1 MKPVRAVALA
11 LTCLALG
18 AALGRWAVRS
28 EATPSDPART
38 DANREAARTDAAQS
52 DAVLNEAA
60 RRGAMLNDTAPSN
73 AEARSAVALP
83 SDGAASPSPWPIAFI
98 ENPAGAVAKYEVH
111 KESGELRQDV
121 RNGAPRVIDFLGYPA
136 NYGFIEGTRAGRE
149 GGGDGDPLDVLVLGP
164 PLERGARVPVRVLG
178 MLRLLDAGERD
189 DKLVARVQPVASG
202 EPFADVN
209 TFRELE
215 GRYPAALRI
224 IERWFLHYDRQDPAE
239 SQGFA
244 DEEAASAAIAA
255 ARP

>member
-1 MKPVRAVALA
+1 MKPVLAVALA
-11 LTCLALG
+11 LMCLALG

-28 EATPSDPART
+28 EAHPPDPART
-38 DANREAARTDAAQS
+38 DANSEAAPTDPAPIDAARTDALRA
-52 DAVLNEAA
+52 N
-60 RRGAMLNDTAPSN
+60 G
-73 AEARSAVALP
+73 EARSAVALP
-83 SDGAASPSPWPIAFI
+83 SEGAASPSPWPIAFI

-136 NYGFIEGTRAGRE
+136 NYGFIEGTRVGHE

-189 DKLVARVQPVASG
+189 DKLVARVEPVASG